1 MPGSFDVGR
10 SPSPIDERWFSFGM
24 VNKRDDREYRDL
36 HDRPI
41 ECTQKEMMKGQEG
54 RSFSDRPA
62 NLVFGGTERKLQRCK
77 GATLA
82 SFIADRAMRSD
93 LVVSTPSRAFFDR
106 LVETHEPA
114 RVQALGPELA
124 V

>member
-24 VNKRDDREYRDL
+24 VNIRDDRHGDERDECEYRDL

-41 ECTQKEMMKGQEG
+41 ECTQKERMKGQEG

-82 SFIADRAMRSD
+82 GPQLTNMVGSLSYPDRMMRGS
-93 LVVSTPSRAFFDR
+93 P
-106 LVETHEPA
+106 
-114 RVQALGPELA
+114 
-124 V
+124 